1 VLTLTSFGMAQRS
14 RPHGHDPSP
23 VVALWKSPGQDAR
36 EIPLDRGAH
45 GILLSATTGPA
56 VRRSFDGRPPGHD
69 GIEFSGVSARQ
80 IRASSTGTQPP
91 RALAGPPPRSML
103 TADELTILTSWAEA
117 MAEALEFAPRS
128 IEALAADA
136 QPGAGWRHEL
146 RVCEPSPP
154 LRHAINGM
162 AQTARTAVA
171 AGGDPP
177 LNNALL
183 AAEDGQPG
191 QPVLDELARTVL
203 RSALQQRQ
211 TRQSGESQCRRRET
225 GHAA

>member
-1 VLTLTSFGMAQRS
+1 M
-14 RPHGHDPSP
+14 
-23 VVALWKSPGQDAR
+23 
-36 EIPLDRGAH
+36 
-45 GILLSATTGPA
+45 
-56 VRRSFDGRPPGHD
+56 
-69 GIEFSGVSARQ
+69 
-80 IRASSTGTQPP
+80 
-91 RALAGPPPRSML
+91 LA
-103 TADELTILTSWAEA
+103 ADELTILTSWAEA
-117 MAEALEFAPRS
+117 MAEALAFAPAS

-136 QPGAGWRHEL
+136 QPGAGWRDEL
-146 RVCEPSPP
+146 RICEPSPP

-183 AAEDGQPG
+183 AAEDSQPD
-191 QPVLDELARTVL
+191 QSALDGLARAVL

-211 TRQSGESQCRRRET
+211 TRQSGESGCRRTET